1 MSTNRDFRF
10 TVEQIWLLQR
20 LRGSGLSR
28 DQIVA
33 GLEDLD
39 RLDGAG
45 SNPQTHFSS
54 FSNNLGKFN
63 PSYPIFIQI
72 RDPRTKTLYPNNSVN
87 HITTNRPQS
96 NGSENSKSPNEA
108 TEAEKM
114 PSSNSIN
121 SATLP
126 QTFPSSPGAAQTAQ
140 IVSRERVRIA
150 LW

>member
-1 MSTNRDFRF
+1 MSSNRDFRF

-54 FSNNLGKFN
+54 FSNNLGKFTQPLFHN
-63 PSYPIFIQI
+63 LTFRILTQMIQ
-72 RDPRTKTLYPNNSVN
+72 
-87 HITTNRPQS
+87 
-96 NGSENSKSPNEA
+96 
-108 TEAEKM
+108 
-114 PSSNSIN
+114 SII
-121 SATLP
+121 LP
-126 QTFPSSPGAAQTAQ
+126 QIDHSQMAVKTQNRQMKQPKPRKCRLQTQ
-140 IVSRERVRIA
+140 
-150 LW
+150 

>member
-1 MSTNRDFRF
+1 MIEN
-10 TVEQIWLLQR
+10 I
-20 LRGSGLSR
+20 
-28 DQIVA
+28 
-33 GLEDLD
+33 
-39 RLDGAG
+39 
-45 SNPQTHFSS
+45 
-54 FSNNLGKFN
+54 
-63 PSYPIFIQI
+63 
-72 RDPRTKTLYPNNSVN
+72 SVN